1 MGCSAIIY
9 NQRES
14 ISLKLSTSSI
24 PTLKPLL
31 RKKCCV
37 FLPPN
42 ATILHFGTAGA
53 IAVGTAW
60 ILSGWALQ
68 GYFAVGHCRDAVL
81 CGWALQ
87 GHLVVRHCKDALWLA
102 TAGILCGWAFQGCSA
117 VGLCRDTL
125 PLSTA
130 VTLRLEGEDNIDL

>member
-1 MGCSAIIY
+1 MGCSAITY

-14 ISLKLSTSSI
+14 ISLNLSTSST

-31 RKKCCV
+31 HNKCCV

-60 ILSGWALQ
+60 ILSDWALQ

-87 GHLVVRHCKDALWLA
+87 GYLVVGRCKDTLLLG
-102 TAGILCGWAFQGCSA
+102 TAGTLGC
-117 VGLCRDTL
+117 
-125 PLSTA
+125 
-130 VTLRLEGEDNIDL
+130 